1 MAVQLLLLSVTL
13 INPPALRPAVLTGP
27 PLTAHRSFAPVA
39 CAAPPPRGAAEQCG
53 STAPAPAAAPPG
65 KLRRALRRAG
75 GALAVTAASV
85 LLRVPGT
92 GAPAIAA
99 QVAADPAAAPAPA
112 AVPKKQKQVDT
123 SGGTMVTTAVTIG
136 GLMWW
141 SVKSVKKENEEEQ
154 KRIKEEFKR
163 MEEQRLEWRD
173 IGGQVTVDEDLFAS
187 LKKRMN
193 STDDAPP
200 DVEGKDLGEGPSS
213 GPSSGGGGGGGRPKP
228 PNPTGPKDSGG
239 GAATLEPPGDEPP
252 ADTGPPLASDE
263 DAERLKRMFD
273 SS

>member
-1 MAVQLLLLSVTL
+1 
-13 INPPALRPAVLTGP
+13 
-27 PLTAHRSFAPVA
+27 
-39 CAAPPPRGAAEQCG
+39 
-53 STAPAPAAAPPG
+53 
-65 KLRRALRRAG
+65 
-75 GALAVTAASV
+75 
-85 LLRVPGT
+85 
-92 GAPAIAA
+92 
-99 QVAADPAAAPAPA
+99 
-112 AVPKKQKQVDT
+112 
-123 SGGTMVTTAVTIG
+123 MVTTAVTIG

-213 GPSSGGGGGGGRPKP
+213 RPSSGPSSGGGGGRPKP
-228 PNPTGPKDSGG
+228 PNPTGRRT
-239 GAATLEPPGDEPP
+239 AAAARRRSSRRATSRPPTQARRSRRTRTPSASSACSARRDRAAEQGSTL
-252 ADTGPPLASDE
+252 
-263 DAERLKRMFD
+263 
-273 SS
+273 